1 MATIKQINA
10 NRKNALLSR
19 GPTSKLGKLNS
30 SKNSL
35 KHGLTAKQLVIG
47 ENLKEFEKYRDKMID
62 ALKPEGILE
71 EQVAFKIID
80 VGFRLQRIGGIE
92 AGIYNQEILHH
103 EADEY
108 KNKIAEKIE
117 FKEEGELVQSWD
129 KPTNLKGLAFCR
141 DSKYGSAI
149 LKLNTIEDKLMNKY
163 YRLLDILK
171 MMQGTRWVGEVKEIT
186 LLIIPVS
193 GEVPILEKR
202 SQIIVILWEKLINR

>member
-10 NRKNALLSR
+10 NRKNALLSK
-19 GPTSKLGKLNS
+19 GPKTDLGKLNS

-47 ENLKEFEKYRDKMID
+47 EDLNEFEKYRDHMIE

-80 VGFRLQRIGGIE
+80 VGFRLRRIGGIE

-103 EADEY
+103 EIDEY
-108 KNKIAEKIE
+108 KQKMAEKIE
-117 FKEEGELVQSWD
+117 FKDQELVQSSD
-129 KPTNLKGLAFCR
+129 RSINLKGLAFAR
-141 DSKYGSAI
+141 DCKYGSAI

-163 YRLLDILK
+163 YRQLDILK
-171 MMQGTRWVGEVKEIT
+171 MMQEGRYD
-186 LLIIPVS
+186 
-193 GEVPILEKR
+193 LEK
-202 SQIIVILWEKLINR
+202 